1 MTGAPLDPRLAAVA
15 LVVLLVAGCATG
27 SGWQWPWSGNGA
39 EEEQPEP
46 EAPVSAEARLDRGIQ
61 ALEAGEYATASTRL
75 ARLASRCESGR
86 PGRRAVLLLAGASL
100 DPRNPDASP
109 DRGARL
115 AAHVLGLPGS
125 DPTERALSETLYLLA
140 LDRGGEP
147 PGEGAPSDSEET
159 GADGYPAPRF
169 YDCDA
174 VAGDTG
180 QSRSVALPRLPGT
193 PSAEVLSR
201 TRGERDFLQSRVVTL
216 QAELDRIRELL
227 REGILPDTTP
237 PDTVSP
243 DTSDLPRR

>member
-1 MTGAPLDPRLAAVA
+1 MTGAPLSSPLAAVA
-15 LVVLLVAGCATG
+15 LVAVLVAGCATG

-39 EEEQPEP
+39 AEEQPEP
-46 EAPVSAEARLDRGIQ
+46 EAPVSAEALLASGIQ
-61 ALEAGEYATASTRL
+61 ALEGGEYQTASTHL
-75 ARLASRCESGR
+75 ARIASRCESGR

-100 DPRNPDASP
+100 DPRNPRASP

-125 DPTERALSETLYLLA
+125 DPSERALSETLYLLA

-147 PGEGAPSDSEET
+147 PGEAIPSGPEEM
-159 GADGYPAPRF
+159 GADGDPARRF
-169 YDCDA
+169 HDCDTL
-174 VAGDTG
+174 AGEAG
-180 QSRSVALPRLPGT
+180 QSRSVDLPRFPGT
-193 PSAEVLSR
+193 PSAEVLAR

-227 REGILPDTTP
+227 REGILPDTVP
-237 PDTVSP
+237 P